1 MIRELEAAIAE
12 YGKPRRI
19 RMDNGSEFA
28 SREFQAWC
36 IEQKIEVVHIRPGK
50 PVENAYCKSFNGRLR
65 EEFLNTTQFRNL
77 FDARRLVRTWH
88 KHYNEDRPHSSLDYR
103 TPSEFAAQTLAYEA
117 KQLYD
122 LAAT

>member
-1 MIRELEAAIAE
+1 MIRELKAAIAE

-36 IEQKIEVVHIRPGK
+36 SEQKIEVVPIRPGK
-50 PVENAYCKSFNGRLR
+50 PVENAYCENFNGRLR

-77 FDARRLVRTWH
+77 FDARSRAKTWY
-88 KHYNEDRPHSSLDYR
+88 KHYNEHRSRSSLDYR

-117 KQLYD
+117 KELYG